1 MVFPPGQVLPGRTV
15 DCLSLPAVFCLP
27 ATCLPN
33 PAFTMDPFFSSVS
46 LRDAGTALLDLAM
59 PRRCIVCQ
67 RPLTLR
73 ERFLCLP
80 CMADFPFTR
89 YWELSR
95 NPMADK
101 FNACIQEDL
110 DSPSGSGTDLPV
122 LCSDR
127 SSPDPSSTNPPV
139 LSSDCS
145 LRGHLSTDSSFSC
158 SDRSSPDSLSTNPP
172 VLCLDCSRRGH
183 LSTDSSFSCSD
194 RSSPDP
200 LSTNPPVLSSDCSRC
215 GHLSTDS
222 SFSCSDR
229 SFPGCSSTN
238 PPVLCSFGPLPAD
251 SSTKTPV
258 LCLNGQPEADPAGEP
273 SRRHEP
279 YAFAAALFF
288 YNSSSDYRHIPWH
301 LKYEGGLAAGR
312 HFARMLGERL
322 AASPQFADVDFVI
335 PVPLHWARQW
345 RRGYNQAEVIARE
358 LASALG
364 AELRTDILRRSRRTR
379 SQVHLSM
386 AAKAANV
393 HGAFTLAR
401 NLQGT
406 HAGCDI
412 KASCSAAHILLVD
425 DTFTTG
431 STLNAC
437 RAVLRQT
444 FPLPTRIS
452 VATLA
457 YVSPD

>member
-1 MVFPPGQVLPGRTV
+1 M
-15 DCLSLPAVFCLP
+15 SLPAVFCLP
-27 ATCLPN
+27 ATCIPN
-33 PAFTMDPFFSSVS
+33 PAFTMDPLFSSVS

-80 CMADFPFTR
+80 CMADFPFTH
-89 YWELSR
+89 YWQLSR

-101 FNACIQEDL
+101 FNARIQEDL
-110 DSPSGSGTDLPV
+110 DSSSGSGTTLSVSCSNRSSRDHLSTDLSF

-127 SSPDPSSTNPPV
+127 SS
-139 LSSDCS
+139 
-145 LRGHLSTDSSFSC
+145 RGHLSTDSSFSC
-158 SDRSSPDSLSTNPP
+158 SDCSFPD
-172 VLCLDCSRRGH
+172 R
-183 LSTDSSFSCSD
+183 LSTDLSF
-194 RSSPDP
+194 
-200 LSTNPPVLSSDCSRC
+200 L
-215 GHLSTDS
+215 
-222 SFSCSDR
+222 CSDR

-238 PPVLCSFGPLPAD
+238 PPVLCSSGPLSAD

-258 LCLNGQPEADPAGEP
+258 LCLNGQPEADPAETS

-322 AASPQFADVDFVI
+322 AASPQFADVDVVI

-358 LASALG
+358 LASVLG

-379 SQVHLSM
+379 SQVRLPM

-437 RAVLRQT
+437 RAVLRQA

>member
-15 DCLSLPAVFCLP
+15 DCLSLLAVFYLP

-33 PAFTMDPFFSSVS
+33 PAFTMDPLFSSVS

-80 CMADFPFTR
+80 CMADFPFTH

-101 FNACIQEDL
+101 FNARIQENL
-110 DSPSGSGTDLPV
+110 DSSSGSGTDLPV

-127 SSPDPSSTNPPV
+127 SSPDPLSTNPPV
-139 LSSDCS
+139 LCSDCS
-145 LRGHLSTDSSFSC
+145 LRGHLSTDSSFLC
-158 SDRSSPDSLSTNPP
+158 SD
-172 VLCLDCSRRGH
+172 G
-183 LSTDSSFSCSD
+183 
-194 RSSPDP
+194 P
-200 LSTNPPVLSSDCSRC
+200 LS
-215 GHLSTDS
+215 
-222 SFSCSDR
+222 
-229 SFPGCSSTN
+229 
-238 PPVLCSFGPLPAD
+238 AD

-258 LCLNGQPEADPAGEP
+258 LCLNGQPEADPAETS

-288 YNSSSDYRHIPWH
+288 YNSSSNYRHIPWH
-301 LKYEGGLAAGR
+301 LKYEGELAAGR

-322 AASPQFADVDFVI
+322 AASPQFADVDVVI
-335 PVPLHWARQW
+335 PVPLHWTRQW

-358 LASALG
+358 LASVLG

-379 SQVHLSM
+379 SQVRLPM

-437 RAVLRQT
+437 RAVLRQA

>member
-1 MVFPPGQVLPGRTV
+1 
-15 DCLSLPAVFCLP
+15 
-27 ATCLPN
+27 
-33 PAFTMDPFFSSVS
+33 MDPILSGIS

-80 CMADFPFTR
+80 CMADFPFTHH
-89 YWELSR
+89 WDLSH

-101 FNACIQEDL
+101 FNALIQEDL
-110 DSPSGSGTDLPV
+110 DSSSGSGTDLPV
-122 LCSDR
+122 LC
-127 SSPDPSSTNPPV
+127 
-139 LSSDCS
+139 
-145 LRGHLSTDSSFSC
+145 
-158 SDRSSPDSLSTNPP
+158 
-172 VLCLDCSRRGH
+172 
-183 LSTDSSFSCSD
+183 
-194 RSSPDP
+194 
-200 LSTNPPVLSSDCSRC
+200 
-215 GHLSTDS
+215 
-222 SFSCSDR
+222 
-229 SFPGCSSTN
+229 
-238 PPVLCSFGPLPAD
+238 
-251 SSTKTPV
+251 
-258 LCLNGQPEADPAGEP
+258 LNGQSEADPTGE
-273 SRRHEP
+273 SFRWHEP

-322 AASPQFADVDFVI
+322 AASPQFADVDVII

-358 LASALG
+358 LACALG

-379 SQVHLSM
+379 SQVRLPI

-393 HGAFTLAR
+393 RGAFALAR

-437 RAVLRQT
+437 RAVLRQA

>member
-1 MVFPPGQVLPGRTV
+1 
-15 DCLSLPAVFCLP
+15 
-27 ATCLPN
+27 
-33 PAFTMDPFFSSVS
+33 MDPLFTSIS

-80 CMADFPFTR
+80 CMADFPFTH

-101 FNACIQEDL
+101 FNALIQEDL
-110 DSPSGSGTDLPV
+110 DSSSGSGTDSPV

-127 SSPDPSSTNPPV
+127 SSRDHSSTDSSVLCSDCSSPVRSSTDPPF
-139 LSSDCS
+139 LCSDCS
-145 LRGHLSTDSSFSC
+145 LRGHLST
-158 SDRSSPDSLSTNPP
+158 NP
-172 VLCLDCSRRGH
+172 S
-183 LSTDSSFSCSD
+183 
-194 RSSPDP
+194 
-200 LSTNPPVLSSDCSRC
+200 
-215 GHLSTDS
+215 
-222 SFSCSDR
+222 
-229 SFPGCSSTN
+229 
-238 PPVLCSFGPLPAD
+238 VLCSAGPLPAD
-251 SSTKTPV
+251 SGTKTPV
-258 LCLNGQPEADPAGEP
+258 LCLNGQLEADPAGEP
-273 SRRHEP
+273 PRRHEP

-322 AASPQFADVDFVI
+322 AASPQFADVDVVI
-335 PVPLHWARQW
+335 PVPLHWTRQW

-358 LASALG
+358 LASTLG

-379 SQVHLSM
+379 SQVRLPM

-393 HGAFTLAR
+393 RSAFALAR
-401 NLQGT
+401 NMQGAPT
-406 HAGCDI
+406 RYDT
-412 KASCSAAHILLVD
+412 KVPYSAVHILLVD

-437 RAVLRQT
+437 RAVLQQA

>member
-1 MVFPPGQVLPGRTV
+1 MDSVFT
-15 DCLSLPAVFCLP
+15 SI
-27 ATCLPN
+27 
-33 PAFTMDPFFSSVS
+33 S

-80 CMADFPFTR
+80 CMADFPFTH

-101 FNACIQEDL
+101 FNARIQEDL
-110 DSPSGSGTDLPV
+110 DSSSSSGTDLPV

-127 SSPDPSSTNPPV
+127 SSPDP
-139 LSSDCS
+139 
-145 LRGHLSTDSSFSC
+145 
-158 SDRSSPDSLSTNPP
+158 LSTNP
-172 VLCLDCSRRGH
+172 S
-183 LSTDSSFSCSD
+183 
-194 RSSPDP
+194 
-200 LSTNPPVLSSDCSRC
+200 
-215 GHLSTDS
+215 
-222 SFSCSDR
+222 
-229 SFPGCSSTN
+229 
-238 PPVLCSFGPLPAD
+238 
-251 SSTKTPV
+251 V
-258 LCLNGQPEADPAGEP
+258 LCLNGQPEADPAETS

-288 YNSSSDYRHIPWH
+288 YNSSSNYRHIPWH

-322 AASPQFADVDFVI
+322 AASPQFADVDVII

-358 LASALG
+358 LASVLG

-379 SQVHLSM
+379 SQVRLPM

-437 RAVLRQT
+437 RAVLRQA
-444 FPLPTRIS
+444 FSLPTRIS

>member
-1 MVFPPGQVLPGRTV
+1 MDSVFT
-15 DCLSLPAVFCLP
+15 SI
-27 ATCLPN
+27 
-33 PAFTMDPFFSSVS
+33 S

-59 PRRCIVCQ
+59 PRRCIVCR

-80 CMADFPFTR
+80 CMADFPFTH

-101 FNACIQEDL
+101 FNARIQEDL
-110 DSPSGSGTDLPV
+110 DSSSGSGTTLPV

-127 SSPDPSSTNPPV
+127 P
-139 LSSDCS
+139 
-145 LRGHLSTDSSFSC
+145 
-158 SDRSSPDSLSTNPP
+158 
-172 VLCLDCSRRGH
+172 
-183 LSTDSSFSCSD
+183 
-194 RSSPDP
+194 SPDP
-200 LSTNPPVLSSDCSRC
+200 LSTNPPVSCSDCYIS
-215 GHLSTDS
+215 GHSSTNPPV
-222 SFSCSDR
+222 SCSDR
-229 SFPGCSSTN
+229 SFSGRSSTN
-238 PPVLCSFGPLPAD
+238 PPVLCSSGPLSAD

-258 LCLNGQPEADPAGEP
+258 LCLNGQPEADFAGEP
-273 SRRHEP
+273 PRRHEP

-288 YNSSSDYRHIPWH
+288 YNSSSNYRHIPWH
-301 LKYEGGLAAGR
+301 LKYEGGLVAGR
-312 HFARMLGERL
+312 HFARMLGEFL
-322 AASPQFADVDFVI
+322 AASPQFADVDVVI

-379 SQVHLSM
+379 SQVRLPM

-437 RAVLRQT
+437 RAVLRQA

>member
-1 MVFPPGQVLPGRTV
+1 
-15 DCLSLPAVFCLP
+15 
-27 ATCLPN
+27 
-33 PAFTMDPFFSSVS
+33 MDPLFTSIS

-80 CMADFPFTR
+80 CMADFPFTHH
-89 YWELSR
+89 WELSR

-101 FNACIQEDL
+101 FNTLIQQDL
-110 DSPSGSGTDLPV
+110 DSSFGSGTYLPV
-122 LCSDR
+122 LCPSCPSSDR
-127 SSPDPSSTNPPV
+127 S
-139 LSSDCS
+139 
-145 LRGHLSTDSSFSC
+145 GTDSSLLCPFGSV
-158 SDRSSPDSLSTNPP
+158 PDDSGTNLPF
-172 VLCLDCSRRGH
+172 LCPGCPS
-183 LSTDSSFSCSD
+183 
-194 RSSPDP
+194 
-200 LSTNPPVLSSDCSRC
+200 
-215 GHLSTDS
+215 
-222 SFSCSDR
+222 
-229 SFPGCSSTN
+229 PGCSGIDLSDLC
-238 PPVLCSFGPLPAD
+238 PPVRPGGPLPD
-251 SSTKTPV
+251 CPH
-258 LCLNGQPEADPAGEP
+258 C
-273 SRRHEP
+273 RHEP

-322 AASPQFADVDFVI
+322 AASPQFADVDVVI
-335 PVPLHWARQW
+335 PVPLHWTRQW

-358 LASALG
+358 LAVALG

-379 SQVHLSM
+379 SQVRLSK
-386 AAKAANV
+386 AAKEANV
-393 HGAFTLAR
+393 RGAFSLRRPPARYAR
-401 NLQGT
+401 NR
-406 HAGCDI
+406 HNVRDIPAGCTQ
-412 KASCSAAHILLVD
+412 KHTNVRVRHVLLVD

-437 RAVLRQT
+437 RAVLRQA
-444 FPLPTRIS
+444 FPPPTRIS

>member
-1 MVFPPGQVLPGRTV
+1 
-15 DCLSLPAVFCLP
+15 
-27 ATCLPN
+27 
-33 PAFTMDPFFSSVS
+33 MDPLFSSVS

-80 CMADFPFTR
+80 CMADFPFTH
-89 YWELSR
+89 YWQLSR

-101 FNACIQEDL
+101 FNARIQEDL
-110 DSPSGSGTDLPV
+110 DSSSGSGTTLPV

-127 SSPDPSSTNPPV
+127 PSPDP
-139 LSSDCS
+139 
-145 LRGHLSTDSSFSC
+145 
-158 SDRSSPDSLSTNPP
+158 LSTNPP

-194 RSSPDP
+194 CSFPDRLSTDLSFLCSDRSSRDHS
-200 LSTNPPVLSSDCSRC
+200 STDSSFSCSDRSSRD
-215 GHLSTDS
+215 HSSTDS

-229 SFPGCSSTN
+229 SFSGRSSTN
-238 PPVLCSFGPLPAD
+238 PPVLCS
-251 SSTKTPV
+251 S
-258 LCLNGQPEADPAGEP
+258 GQPEADPAETP

-312 HFARMLGERL
+312 HFARMLGECL
-322 AASPQFADVDFVI
+322 AASPQFADVDVII

-358 LASALG
+358 LASMLG

-379 SQVHLSM
+379 SQVRLPM

-401 NLQGT
+401 NEQGT
-406 HAGCDI
+406 LAGCDI

-437 RAVLRQT
+437 RAVLRQA
-444 FPLPTRIS
+444 FPLPSRIS

>member
-1 MVFPPGQVLPGRTV
+1 
-15 DCLSLPAVFCLP
+15 
-27 ATCLPN
+27 
-33 PAFTMDPFFSSVS
+33 MDPILSGIS

-80 CMADFPFTR
+80 CMADFPFTHH
-89 YWELSR
+89 WELSR

-101 FNACIQEDL
+101 FNARIQEDL
-110 DSPSGSGTDLPV
+110 DSSSISGTTLPV
-122 LCSDR
+122 LCS
-127 SSPDPSSTNPPV
+127 N
-139 LSSDCS
+139 
-145 LRGHLSTDSSFSC
+145 
-158 SDRSSPDSLSTNPP
+158 
-172 VLCLDCSRRGH
+172 
-183 LSTDSSFSCSD
+183 
-194 RSSPDP
+194 
-200 LSTNPPVLSSDCSRC
+200 
-215 GHLSTDS
+215 
-222 SFSCSDR
+222 
-229 SFPGCSSTN
+229 
-238 PPVLCSFGPLPAD
+238 
-251 SSTKTPV
+251 
-258 LCLNGQPEADPAGEP
+258 QPEADPAGEP
-273 SRRHEP
+273 FRRHEP

-322 AASPQFADVDFVI
+322 AASPQFADVDVII

-358 LASALG
+358 LACALG

-379 SQVHLSM
+379 SQVRLPI

-393 HGAFTLAR
+393 RGAFALAR

-437 RAVLRQT
+437 RAVLRQA

>member
-1 MVFPPGQVLPGRTV
+1 MDSVFT
-15 DCLSLPAVFCLP
+15 SI
-27 ATCLPN
+27 
-33 PAFTMDPFFSSVS
+33 S

-59 PRRCIVCQ
+59 PRRCIVCR

-80 CMADFPFTR
+80 CMADFPFTH

-101 FNACIQEDL
+101 FNARIQEDL
-110 DSPSGSGTDLPV
+110 DSSFGSGTDLPV
-122 LCSDR
+122 LCSNR
-127 SSPDPSSTNPPV
+127 P
-139 LSSDCS
+139 
-145 LRGHLSTDSSFSC
+145 
-158 SDRSSPDSLSTNPP
+158 
-172 VLCLDCSRRGH
+172 
-183 LSTDSSFSCSD
+183 
-194 RSSPDP
+194 SPDP
-200 LSTNPPVLSSDCSRC
+200 LSTNPPVL
-215 GHLSTDS
+215 
-222 SFSCSDR
+222 
-229 SFPGCSSTN
+229 CSS
-238 PPVLCSFGPLPAD
+238 GPLSAD

-258 LCLNGQPEADPAGEP
+258 LCLHGQPEADPAETS

-322 AASPQFADVDFVI
+322 AASPQFADVDVVI
-335 PVPLHWARQW
+335 PVPLHWMRQW

-364 AELRTDILRRSRRTR
+364 ADLRTDILRRSRRTR
-379 SQVHLSM
+379 SQVRLSM

-393 HGAFTLAR
+393 RGAFALAR
-401 NLQGT
+401 NMQGAPT
-406 HAGCDI
+406 RYDT
-412 KASCSAAHILLVD
+412 KVPYSAVHILLVD

-437 RAVLRQT
+437 RAVLQQA

>member
-1 MVFPPGQVLPGRTV
+1 MDSVFT
-15 DCLSLPAVFCLP
+15 SI
-27 ATCLPN
+27 
-33 PAFTMDPFFSSVS
+33 S

-59 PRRCIVCQ
+59 PRRCIVCR

-80 CMADFPFTR
+80 CMADFPFTH

-101 FNACIQEDL
+101 FNARIQEDL
-110 DSPSGSGTDLPV
+110 DSSSGSGTTLPV

-127 SSPDPSSTNPPV
+127 PSPDPSSTNPPV
-139 LSSDCS
+139 SCSDCS

-158 SDRSSPDSLSTNPP
+158 SDCSFPD
-172 VLCLDCSRRGH
+172 R
-183 LSTDSSFSCSD
+183 
-194 RSSPDP
+194 
-200 LSTNPPVLSSDCSRC
+200 
-215 GHLSTDS
+215 LSTDS

-229 SFPGCSSTN
+229 SFPGCSSAN
-238 PPVLCSFGPLPAD
+238 PPVLCSFGSLPAD
-251 SSTKTPV
+251 SSTNTPV
-258 LCLNGQPEADPAGEP
+258 LCLNGQPEADPTGE
-273 SRRHEP
+273 SFRRHEP

-288 YNSSSDYRHIPWH
+288 YNSSSNYRHIPWH
-301 LKYEGGLAAGR
+301 LKYEGGLVAGR
-312 HFARMLGERL
+312 HFARMLGEFL
-322 AASPQFADVDFVI
+322 AASPQFADVDVVI
-335 PVPLHWARQW
+335 PVPLHWTRQW

-379 SQVHLSM
+379 SQVRLPM

>member
-1 MVFPPGQVLPGRTV
+1 
-15 DCLSLPAVFCLP
+15 
-27 ATCLPN
+27 
-33 PAFTMDPFFSSVS
+33 MDPILSGIS
-46 LRDAGTALLDLAM
+46 LRDVGTALLDLAM

-80 CMADFPFTR
+80 CMADFPFTHH
-89 YWELSR
+89 WDLSR

-101 FNACIQEDL
+101 FNARIQEDL
-110 DSPSGSGTDLPV
+110 DSSSGSGTDLPV
-122 LCSDR
+122 LC
-127 SSPDPSSTNPPV
+127 
-139 LSSDCS
+139 
-145 LRGHLSTDSSFSC
+145 
-158 SDRSSPDSLSTNPP
+158 
-172 VLCLDCSRRGH
+172 
-183 LSTDSSFSCSD
+183 
-194 RSSPDP
+194 
-200 LSTNPPVLSSDCSRC
+200 
-215 GHLSTDS
+215 
-222 SFSCSDR
+222 
-229 SFPGCSSTN
+229 
-238 PPVLCSFGPLPAD
+238 
-251 SSTKTPV
+251 
-258 LCLNGQPEADPAGEP
+258 LNGQSEADPAGEP

-322 AASPQFADVDFVI
+322 AASPQFADVDVVI
-335 PVPLHWARQW
+335 PVPLHWTRQW

-358 LASALG
+358 LASVLG

-379 SQVHLSM
+379 SQVRLPM

-393 HGAFTLAR
+393 RGAFTLAR

>member
-1 MVFPPGQVLPGRTV
+1 
-15 DCLSLPAVFCLP
+15 
-27 ATCLPN
+27 
-33 PAFTMDPFFSSVS
+33 MDNFFSSIS

-80 CMADFPFTR
+80 CMADFPFTHH
-89 YWELSR
+89 WDLSH

-101 FNACIQEDL
+101 FNALIQKDL
-110 DSPSGSGTDLPV
+110 DSSSSSGTDLPV

-127 SSPDPSSTNPPV
+127 SSP
-139 LSSDCS
+139 
-145 LRGHLSTDSSFSC
+145 
-158 SDRSSPDSLSTNPP
+158 
-172 VLCLDCSRRGH
+172 SR
-183 LSTDSSFSCSD
+183 
-194 RSSPDP
+194 
-200 LSTNPPVLSSDCSRC
+200 
-215 GHLSTDS
+215 
-222 SFSCSDR
+222 
-229 SFPGCSSTN
+229 SSTN

-258 LCLNGQPEADPAGEP
+258 LCLNGQPEAEPTGES

-288 YNSSSDYRHIPWH
+288 YNSASDYRRIPWH

-322 AASPQFADVDFVI
+322 AASPQFADVDVVI
-335 PVPLHWARQW
+335 PVPLHWTRRW

-358 LASALG
+358 LAFALG

-379 SQVHLSM
+379 SQVRLPM

-393 HGAFTLAR
+393 RGAFALAR

>member
-1 MVFPPGQVLPGRTV
+1 M
-15 DCLSLPAVFCLP
+15 
-27 ATCLPN
+27 
-33 PAFTMDPFFSSVS
+33 
-46 LRDAGTALLDLAM
+46 
-59 PRRCIVCQ
+59 
-67 RPLTLR
+67 
-73 ERFLCLP
+73 
-80 CMADFPFTR
+80 
-89 YWELSR
+89 
-95 NPMADK
+95 
-101 FNACIQEDL
+101 
-110 DSPSGSGTDLPV
+110 
-122 LCSDR
+122 
-127 SSPDPSSTNPPV
+127 
-139 LSSDCS
+139 
-145 LRGHLSTDSSFSC
+145 
-158 SDRSSPDSLSTNPP
+158 
-172 VLCLDCSRRGH
+172 
-183 LSTDSSFSCSD
+183 
-194 RSSPDP
+194 
-200 LSTNPPVLSSDCSRC
+200 
-215 GHLSTDS
+215 
-222 SFSCSDR
+222 
-229 SFPGCSSTN
+229 
-238 PPVLCSFGPLPAD
+238 
-251 SSTKTPV
+251 
-258 LCLNGQPEADPAGEP
+258 CLNGQPEADPAGES
-273 SRRHEP
+273 SRWHEP

-312 HFARMLGERL
+312 HFARMFGERL

-335 PVPLHWARQW
+335 PVPLHWTRQW

-358 LASALG
+358 LASVLG

-379 SQVHLSM
+379 SQVRLPM

-393 HGAFTLAR
+393 RGAFALAR

-437 RAVLRQT
+437 RAVLRQA

>member
-1 MVFPPGQVLPGRTV
+1 MDSVFT
-15 DCLSLPAVFCLP
+15 SI
-27 ATCLPN
+27 
-33 PAFTMDPFFSSVS
+33 S

-80 CMADFPFTR
+80 CMADFPFTH
-89 YWELSR
+89 YWQLSR

-101 FNACIQEDL
+101 FNARIQEDL
-110 DSPSGSGTDLPV
+110 DSSSGSGTTLPV

-127 SSPDPSSTNPPV
+127 SSRD
-139 LSSDCS
+139 
-145 LRGHLSTDSSFSC
+145 HLSTDSSFSC
-158 SDRSSPDSLSTNPP
+158 SDCSFPDRLSTNPP
-172 VLCLDCSRRGH
+172 VLC
-183 LSTDSSFSCSD
+183 SSG
-194 RSSPDP
+194 P
-200 LSTNPPVLSSDCSRC
+200 LS
-215 GHLSTDS
+215 
-222 SFSCSDR
+222 
-229 SFPGCSSTN
+229 
-238 PPVLCSFGPLPAD
+238 AD

-258 LCLNGQPEADPAGEP
+258 LCLNGQPEADPAETP

-322 AASPQFADVDFVI
+322 AASPQFADVDVVI
-335 PVPLHWARQW
+335 PVPLHWTRQW

-379 SQVHLSM
+379 SQVRLPM

-437 RAVLRQT
+437 RAVLRQA

>member
-1 MVFPPGQVLPGRTV
+1 
-15 DCLSLPAVFCLP
+15 
-27 ATCLPN
+27 
-33 PAFTMDPFFSSVS
+33 
-46 LRDAGTALLDLAM
+46 
-59 PRRCIVCQ
+59 
-67 RPLTLR
+67 
-73 ERFLCLP
+73 
-80 CMADFPFTR
+80 
-89 YWELSR
+89 
-95 NPMADK
+95 
-101 FNACIQEDL
+101 
-110 DSPSGSGTDLPV
+110 
-122 LCSDR
+122 
-127 SSPDPSSTNPPV
+127 
-139 LSSDCS
+139 
-145 LRGHLSTDSSFSC
+145 
-158 SDRSSPDSLSTNPP
+158 
-172 VLCLDCSRRGH
+172 
-183 LSTDSSFSCSD
+183 
-194 RSSPDP
+194 
-200 LSTNPPVLSSDCSRC
+200 
-215 GHLSTDS
+215 
-222 SFSCSDR
+222 
-229 SFPGCSSTN
+229 
-238 PPVLCSFGPLPAD
+238 
-251 SSTKTPV
+251 
-258 LCLNGQPEADPAGEP
+258 LCLNGQPEADFAGEP
-273 SRRHEP
+273 PRRHEP

-312 HFARMLGERL
+312 HFARMLGECL
-322 AASPQFADVDFVI
+322 AASPQFADVDVII

-379 SQVHLSM
+379 SQVRLPM

-437 RAVLRQT
+437 RAVLRQA